1 LFGLLGAWIV
11 ASEPVAYIA
20 SMSFG
25 ILLFLMIPIVL
36 VLVVSATV
44 MAIQRKVRYSA
55 ALFSSAILLPTFFIG
70 GLQAMRAVGWARY
83 EAPGVNDMRPI
94 GSELE
99 NRIVFAFEKTATQEE
114 IRRFDEDVLRKKIPQ
129 PNGVLLEFA
138 DGVCNFSYPQLNQN
152 ITIVDVP
159 FCAEATEVEKAR
171 IREQIVSSPLI
182 YTAFE
187 DIGIGQVRKLK

>member
-1 LFGLLGAWIV
+1 MLAAYAV
-11 ASEPVAYIA
+11 ASEPIAYIA
-20 SMSFG
+20 SMTYG
-25 ILLFLMIPIVL
+25 IIFLYLLIPAVIILFIGAAVAASL
-36 VLVVSATV
+36 N
-44 MAIQRKVRYSA
+44 KVKYAA
-55 ALFSSAILLPTFFIG
+55 ALFVSCMVLPVFFLG
-70 GLQAMRAVGWARY
+70 GLQGMRALGWARY

-99 NRIVFAFEKTATQEE
+99 NRIVFAFEKTATQKD
-114 IRRFDEDVLRKKIPQ
+114 IHRFDEDVLRKKIPQ

-138 DGVCNFSYPQLNQN
+138 DGVCNFSYPQMSP

-159 FCAEATEVEKAR
+159 FCADATEEEKDT

-187 DIGIGQVRKLK
+187 DIDTGQVRKLK